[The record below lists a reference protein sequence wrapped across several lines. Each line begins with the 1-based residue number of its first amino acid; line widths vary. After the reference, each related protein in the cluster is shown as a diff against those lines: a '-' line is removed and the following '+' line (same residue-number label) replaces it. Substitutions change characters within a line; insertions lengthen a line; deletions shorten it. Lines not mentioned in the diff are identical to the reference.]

1 MHCLISTLSAILHQL
16 MRILTH
22 YVLREFLVPFFYCLS
37 GFVGIYVLFE
47 LFTSFSSMAD
57 AKTPWTT
64 IVHYFIAYLS
74 PYFQFLLPGALLLA
88 ALYTM
93 WNFCR
98 YSEVTAMRASG
109 IGFIVIVRP
118 LLVVA
123 IVATVIVALINEFY
137 APWASEEAR
146 ALREND
152 FLPVI
157 KGERENVAYY
167 NQRSSRVW
175 RVNKMNLD
183 NPRILEGVRISFD
196 RKDGSRVLEIT
207 ARKAE
212 YLDGVWWLYHPQLQ
226 YFDEF
231 NMPMVNPKP
240 ELSSMTL
247 LSFPEFNET
256 PRDFLMMNKAYEFY
270 TTRDMVHDL
279 RNHPNL
285 NPREKASRMYDLMN
299 RFSSPFACIIITLFA
314 IPAGVATGRQ
324 SVFKGVVFAIAMF
337 FAYYGMVIGGMML
350 AKNLLFPVWLAA
362 ILPGLTF
369 AGIGAYLFYHQ
380 R

>member
-1 MHCLISTLSAILHQL
+1 
-16 MRILTH
+16 MRILNQ

-47 LFTSFSSMAD
+47 LFTSFSSMAE

-74 PYFQFLLPGALLLA
+74 PYFEFLLPGALLLA

-98 YSEVTAMRASG
+98 HSEVTAMRASG

-123 IVATVIVALINEFY
+123 IIATVIVALINEFY

-146 ALREND
+146 ALRGND
-152 FLPVI
+152 FLPVV

-212 YLDGVWWLYHPQLQ
+212 YLDGVWWLFHPHLQ

-240 ELSSMTL
+240 ELASMTL

-270 TTRDMVHDL
+270 TTRDMMHDL

-285 NPREKASRMYDLMN
+285 TPREKASRMYDLMN
-299 RFSSPFACIIITLFA
+299 RFVSPFACIIITLFA

-350 AKNLLFPVWLAA
+350 AKNLLFPVWLAI

-369 AGIGAYLFYHQ
+369 AGIGAYLFYNQ